1 MSENLL
7 GAESSPYLLQ
17 HRDNPVHWR
26 PWGPEALAEAK
37 AADKAIL
44 LSVGYS
50 ACHWCH
56 VMAHESFEDD
66 ETAALM
72 NRLFVNIKV
81 DREERPDLDTIYQR
95 ALALMGQQGGWP
107 LTMFLTPDAEPFW
120 GGTYFPLEP
129 RFGRPGFKDVL
140 RLIEQTY
147 RGDRDKV
154 DKNRTALVEALQGLA
169 RSKPGEAVTEAQTE
183 NMARTLLREVDGRH
197 GGIGGAPKFPQCSM
211 LELLWR
217 SYLRTGSL
225 LMKTA
230 VVLSVERMCQG
241 GIYDHLGGGFA
252 RYSTDERWLAPHF
265 EKMLYDNAQLLDL
278 LCHVW
283 QGTGEPLF
291 AARAAETVAWVLR
304 EMRTGEGAFA
314 SALDAD
320 SEGEEGK
327 FYVWN
332 EAEIDELLGAD
343 AAYFKAVY
351 DVTPG
356 GNWEGKTILNR
367 LLPPG
372 TDETPDE
379 PRLAGMRTI
388 LLERRASRERPG
400 WDDKVLADWNGLMI
414 AALANAA
421 MVFGEKAWLDAA
433 VKAFDYVAGPMAAG
447 ERLRHSARH
456 SRSKDVEF
464 LDDYAEMARAALML
478 AEATG
483 DDAYLARA
491 QGWVAVLDA
500 HYWDEAEGGYFY
512 APDDGEASI
521 SRTKTAHDAATPAGN
536 GTMVG
541 VLARLH
547 YLSGEAAYRDRA
559 EALVKAF
566 SGELEQNFSPLSTLA
581 NNSEVLRP
589 RGAGGGVRRASGG
602 GDECPRRR
610 CLRNQ
615 PAQPCAERARAGRS
629 AASGP
634 SRLRQGAARGAARGL
649 CLRGP
654 RLLASGDRAAGAQV
668 RTRRGRRRARRRLR
682 PMTATSCTIESPVG
696 PLTITAE
703 DGAIT
708 AVDFGAGG
716 GPRPNTG
723 VLTEAARQPHRLFR
737 RRPPRIRAA
746 PRAPRNAL
754 PPPGL
759 GSDAGDSLRR
769 NPELRRPRPRA

>member
-7 GAESSPYLLQ
+7 GAETSPYLLQ
-17 HRDNPVHWR
+17 HADNPVHWR
-26 PWGPEALAEAK
+26 PWGPEALADAREN
-37 AADKAIL
+37 DKPIL

-56 VMAHESFEDD
+56 VMAHESFEDE

-107 LTMFLTPDAEPFW
+107 LTMFLTPGAEPFW

-129 RFGRPGFKDVL
+129 RFGRPGFKEVL

-147 RGDRDKV
+147 RNDRDKV
-154 DKNRTALVEALQGLA
+154 DKNRTALLEALQGLA
-169 RSKPGEAVTEAQTE
+169 KSKPGEAVTDAQTE

-217 SYLRTGSL
+217 SYLRTGSQ

-230 VVLSVERMCQG
+230 VVLSMERMCQG

-283 QGTGEPLF
+283 QETGEPLF

-320 SEGEEGK
+320 SEGEEGR
-327 FYVWN
+327 FYVWD
-332 EAEIDELLGAD
+332 EAEVDELLGED

-351 DVTPG
+351 DVSLD

-367 LLPPG
+367 LLPPRL
-372 TDETPDE
+372 EEAPDE
-379 PRLAGMRTI
+379 AHLAGMRSV
-388 LLERRASRERPG
+388 LLARRAVRERPG

-421 MVFGEKAWLDAA
+421 RVFGEPAWLDAA
-433 VKAFDYVAGPMAAG
+433 REAFDHVAGPMAAG
-447 ERLRHSARH
+447 ERLRHAARH
-456 SRSKDVEF
+456 GRSKEVEF
-464 LDDYAEMARAALML
+464 LDDYAEMARAALLL

-483 DDAYLARA
+483 EAAYVTRA
-491 QGWVAVLDA
+491 QAWLAVLDA
-500 HYWDEAEGGYFY
+500 HYWDAAEGGYFY
-512 APDDGEASI
+512 APDDAEANI
-521 SRTKTAHDAATPAGN
+521 SRTKTAHDSATPAGN
-536 GTMVG
+536 GTLVG

-547 YLSGEAAYRDRA
+547 HLTGEAAYLERA

-566 SGELEQNFSPLSTLA
+566 SGELERNFSPLATLA
-581 NNSEVLRP
+581 NNSELL
-589 RGAGGGVRRASGG
+589 RRAVQVVVCGPAD
-602 GDECPRRR
+602 DEETRALLDTVFAVSLPNRV
-610 CLRNQ
+610 LTLLEPGEALPLGH
-615 PAQPCAERARAGRS
+615 PAFGKGLHEGRP
-629 AASGP
+629 AAYVCVGTVCSLPATGP
-634 SRLRQGAARGAARGL
+634 QAL
-649 CLRGP
+649 
-654 RLLASGDRAAGAQV
+654 RAALAM
-668 RTRRGRRRARRRLR
+668 ACA
-682 PMTATSCTIESPVG
+682 P
-696 PLTITAE
+696 AE
-703 DGAIT
+703 A
-708 AVDFGAGG
+708 
-716 GPRPNTG
+716 
-723 VLTEAARQPHRLFR
+723 
-737 RRPPRIRAA
+737 
-746 PRAPRNAL
+746 
-754 PPPGL
+754 
-759 GSDAGDSLRR
+759 
-769 NPELRRPRPRA
+769 

>member
-7 GAESSPYLLQ
+7 GAETSPYLLQ

-26 PWGPEALAEAK
+26 PWGAQALAEAK
-37 AADKAIL
+37 AADKPIL

-107 LTMFLTPDAEPFW
+107 LTMFLTPGAEPFW

-147 RGDRDKV
+147 RNDREKV
-154 DKNRTALVEALQGLA
+154 DKNRTSLVEALQGLA
-169 RSKPGEAVTEAQTE
+169 RSRPGDAVTDAQTE

-217 SYLRTGSL
+217 SYRSTGSL

-230 VVLSVERMCQG
+230 VVLSMERMCQG

-283 QGTGEPLF
+283 QETGEPLF
-291 AARAAETVAWVLR
+291 AARAAETAAWVLR
-304 EMRTGEGAFA
+304 EMRTQEGAFA

-327 FYVWN
+327 FYVWS
-332 EAEIDELLGAD
+332 EAEIDAALGAD

-351 DVTPG
+351 DVSAG

-367 LLPPG
+367 LAPPG
-372 TDETPDE
+372 NDEAPDE
-379 PRLAGMRTI
+379 ARLAPLRT
-388 LLERRASRERPG
+388 LLLARRAGRSRPG

-421 MVFGEKAWLDAA
+421 MVFGAPAWLDAA
-433 VKAFDYVAGPMAAG
+433 REAFAYVAGPMAAG
-447 ERLRHSARH
+447 GRLRHAARH
-456 SRSKDVEF
+456 GRAKDIEF

-483 DDAYLARA
+483 DDAYLDRAR
-491 QGWVAVLDA
+491 GWVAVLDT
-500 HYWDEAEGGYFY
+500 HYWDGADGGYFF
-512 APDDGEASI
+512 APEDAEAAI
-521 SRTKTAHDAATPAGN
+521 SRTKTAHDSATPAGN

-547 YLSGEAAYRDRA
+547 HLTGESAYLERA

-566 SGELEQNFSPLSTLA
+566 SGELERNFSPLATLA
-581 NNSEVLRP
+581 NNSELL
-589 RGAGGGVRRASGG
+589 RRAVQVVVCG
-602 GDECPRRR
+602 
-610 CLRNQ
+610 
-615 PAQPCAERARAGRS
+615 ERADAGTQ
-629 AASGP
+629 A
-634 SRLRQGAARGAARGL
+634 
-649 CLRGP
+649 
-654 RLLASGDRAAGAQV
+654 LLDAVYAVSLPNRVLSTLAPGDALPAGHPAAGKGLHE
-668 RTRRGRRRARRRLR
+668 GRPA
-682 PMTATSCTIESPVG
+682 AYVCVG
-696 PLTITAE
+696 PVCSLP
-703 DGAIT
+703 
-708 AVDFGAGG
+708 V
-716 GPRPNTG
+716 
-723 VLTEAARQPHRLFR
+723 TEAAEV
-737 RRPPRIRAA
+737 RAA
-746 PRAPRNAL
+746 L
-754 PPPGL
+754 
-759 GSDAGDSLRR
+759 DAAAAATATAAG
-769 NPELRRPRPRA
+769 